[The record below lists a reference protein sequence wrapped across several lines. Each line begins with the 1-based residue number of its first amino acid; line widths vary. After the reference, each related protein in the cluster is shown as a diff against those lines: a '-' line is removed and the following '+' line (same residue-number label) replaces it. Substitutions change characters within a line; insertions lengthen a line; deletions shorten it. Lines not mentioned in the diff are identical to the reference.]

1 MQTIRQRLHALLLL
15 AALTISL
22 AVPASAA
29 GSLPFTDV
37 EKGHWA
43 CDEIREA
50 AVSHI
55 YRKSG
60 EGETWLTYER

>member
-29 GSLPFTDV
+29 GSLPFTRLSGSV
-37 EKGHWA
+37 QKG
-43 CDEIREA
+43 
-50 AVSHI
+50 
-55 YRKSG
+55 Y
-60 EGETWLTYER
+60 